1 MRNIEP
7 ANLDQTTLI
16 DGGSYVPADH
26 HHPHLIIFSG
36 TNSGRR
42 HKLRRG
48 ITTVGRSPTTDISLN
63 DDRVSRVHC
72 IIEWMGDTIA
82 IEDKGSTNGTF
93 VDSCRV
99 SRAILSPG
107 VIFQL
112 GHSMMKIEYKTEAE
126 IRLEESLLYSATFD
140 TLTGIFNRYHFLK
153 LAAME
158 LAYAGRH
165 TLPVG
170 IIMADIDD
178 FKSVNDTYG
187 HQWGDFVLSK
197 FANMVIENKRTE
209 DLVARYG
216 GDEFIILPR
225 GEAGREALHAYCER
239 IRQAVEDFKFSFDS
253 APVGITVSIGFHFK
267 KIEPGDPDT
276 MVADL
281 IHQADQ
287 ALYIAKEKGRN
298 RTESLVDEP
307 PCVDKAPLE
316 QRDESIPENR
326 QAAGKASRKA
336 RIFSSGSGPRPRA
349 NRSQA
354 A

>member
-1 MRNIEP
+1 MRNTEP
-7 ANLDQTTLI
+7 ANLDQTTII

-26 HHPHLIIFSG
+26 HHPYLIIFSG

-48 ITTVGRSPTTDISLN
+48 ITAIGRSPTTDISLS

-107 VIFQL
+107 AIFQL

-140 TLTGIFNRYHFLK
+140 TLTGIFNRYHFIK
-153 LAAME
+153 LASME
-158 LAYAGRH
+158 MAYAGRH
-165 TLPVG
+165 MLPVG

-197 FANMVIENKRTE
+197 FANIVMENKRTE

-225 GEAGREALHAYCER
+225 GEASRDALHAYCER
-239 IRQAVEDFKFSFDS
+239 IRHAVEDFKFSFDS
-253 APVGITVSIGFHFK
+253 APVGITVSIGFHLK
-267 KIEPGDPDT
+267 KIDHDDPET
-276 MVADL
+276 MVSEL
-281 IHQADQ
+281 IHDADQ
-287 ALYIAKEKGRN
+287 ALYLAKEKGRN
-298 RTESLVDEP
+298 RTESLIEDSPRIGV
-307 PCVDKAPLE
+307 APL
-316 QRDESIPENR
+316 QQGAEST
-326 QAAGKASRKA
+326 
-336 RIFSSGSGPRPRA
+336 
-349 NRSQA
+349 
-354 A
+354 